1 MSRSFYIPYIVCER
15 DITVPVQT
23 QRMDQGLSISEDAAD
38 AAQSEQK
45 AYWQLRPQ
53 RLCHEGTKG
62 GKCLKLLPQK
72 KTSTHRSEC
81 L

>member
-45 AYWQLRPQ
+45 RI
-53 RLCHEGTKG
+53 G
-62 GKCLKLLPQK
+62 
-72 KTSTHRSEC
+72 SSDRSGCATRAPKEASV
-81 L
+81 